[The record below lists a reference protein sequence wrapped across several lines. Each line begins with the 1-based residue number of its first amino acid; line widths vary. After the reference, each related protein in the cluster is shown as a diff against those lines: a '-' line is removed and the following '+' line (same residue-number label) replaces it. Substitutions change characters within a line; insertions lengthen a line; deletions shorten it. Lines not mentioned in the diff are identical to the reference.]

1 MNTNRQLDDM
11 QKWNG
16 YPWRRMETH
25 GDAWR
30 PFPRSLTV
38 LKFAENSYIARGCQ
52 FVEEAWCF
60 VFPRQ
65 LQRSCSASHIDIVFF
80 ESFSHFFTKTLKKMQ
95 SCWRSPWLF
104 MIAHLS
110 ADCWNNWLPNV
121 FQGGQLNV
129 RMMMVMV
136 MMMMMMMMM
145 YDDDD
150 DDDDDDDHDDET
162 TMMMMIMIIIIT
174 IVIMIIN
181 PTQSPKSQK
190 RGMDQNIDN
199 LSFPTF
205 SQKIIGSHTHT
216 IMLSSGRLFPRDPLL
231 PGLAGLSHGS
241 CDSSQI
247 QGGVAAKAL

>member
-1 MNTNRQLDDM
+1 MIIHDCPLVSRLLEQLIAQCFSRGPAECEDDD
-11 QKWNG
+11 G
-16 YPWRRMETH
+16 
-25 GDAWR
+25 
-30 PFPRSLTV
+30 
-38 LKFAENSYIARGCQ
+38 
-52 FVEEAWCF
+52 
-60 VFPRQ
+60 
-65 LQRSCSASHIDIVFF
+65 
-80 ESFSHFFTKTLKKMQ
+80 
-95 SCWRSPWLF
+95 
-104 MIAHLS
+104 
-110 ADCWNNWLPNV
+110 
-121 FQGGQLNV
+121 
-129 RMMMVMV
+129 
-136 MMMMMMMMM
+136 
-145 YDDDD
+145 DDDD
-150 DDDDDDDHDDET
+150 DDDDDET

-174 IVIMIIN
+174 IMIMIIN

>member
-1 MNTNRQLDDM
+1 MIIHDCPLVSRLLEQLIAQCFSRGPAECEDDD
-11 QKWNG
+11 
-16 YPWRRMETH
+16 
-25 GDAWR
+25 GD
-30 PFPRSLTV
+30 
-38 LKFAENSYIARGCQ
+38 G
-52 FVEEAWCF
+52 
-60 VFPRQ
+60 
-65 LQRSCSASHIDIVFF
+65 
-80 ESFSHFFTKTLKKMQ
+80 
-95 SCWRSPWLF
+95 
-104 MIAHLS
+104 
-110 ADCWNNWLPNV
+110 
-121 FQGGQLNV
+121 
-129 RMMMVMV
+129 
-136 MMMMMMMMM
+136 
-145 YDDDD
+145 DDD

-162 TMMMMIMIIIIT
+162 TMMIMIIIIT